1 MDVSAIEAKWNG
13 MDPGVREAI
22 NFRRTYFYFIDFF
35 TAFLKHQ
42 SQGGGTNVANN
53 QAASDLCDI
62 SD

>member
-1 MDVSAIEAKWNG
+1 

-42 SQGGGTNVANN
+42 SQGCGANVANN
-53 QAASDLCDI
+53 QAASDFCDI